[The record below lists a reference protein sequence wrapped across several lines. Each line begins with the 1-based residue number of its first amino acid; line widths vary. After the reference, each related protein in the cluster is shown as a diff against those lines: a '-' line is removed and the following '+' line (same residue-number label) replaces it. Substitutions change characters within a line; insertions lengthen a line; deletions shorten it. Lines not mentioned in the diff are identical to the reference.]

1 MFYSLTHKHRFEHL
15 LESLKKHQDMLTI
28 QLPIE
33 ISDAV
38 LVKLNNKN
46 FNADKNFDAYVFIFR
61 LVDLNFSNLFFKLI

>member
-1 MFYSLTHKHRFEHL
+1 MFYSFSHKHRFEHL
-15 LESLKKHQDMLTI
+15 LESLKKHQDMSTI
-28 QLPIE
+28 QLPME

-61 LVDLNFSNLFFKLI
+61 LVDLNSSNFFFKLI